1 MIYLNNLRSAFS
13 IPIINS
19 NGITVFKYYLNKILN
34 KKNLNIIDDYRVNL
48 DID

>member
-1 MIYLNNLRSAFS
+1 MIDLNNLRSAS

-19 NGITVFKYYLNKILN
+19 NGITIFKYYLNKILI
-34 KKNLNIIDDYRVNL
+34 KNLNVIDDYRVNL